1 MKMRMSLAASAW
13 PKQPYRLL
21 SSMSAMLHQG
31 LKAGKESSG
40 QMPKRKQQ
48 MTSLRS
54 EHFDILVIGGGAI
67 GCGCALEAASR
78 GLKTALIEAE
88 DFASGASC
96 KSSKLIEG
104 SNSYLHAAIQGAD
117 LQQIFMLQQLLNERA
132 TMLTIAPHLN
142 RVQPML
148 MPIYSPLRLP
158 LYWLGLKMYDAMAGM
173 SNVRGSHFLSKQATL
188 NEFPLL
194 RKDGLLGSLIYYD
207 VQLDDA
213 RMCLALAMTAVK
225 HGATVA
231 NYVRLLKLMPS
242 CYQDCREVLVDDAL
256 QEESFIINTRVIIN
270 ATGAGTDAIRKLEDC
285 RANPIAVPHWGTHI
299 ALPGYYGSQNCG
311 LLFPSCDGGDEA
323 LIMLPFENR
332 LLVGSMDVEH
342 PEQTGEPP
350 APTADVVNCL
360 LGHTRRVL
368 DDCVQLREEHVLSAW
383 TGVKPSIMCPTNADT
398 ATDQDMAKDQDQ
410 DQDRHQDKEP
420 QVVPNFLLEV
430 SGNQMITL
438 AGGRWSTY
446 RVMAVDA
453 INTAIESCLLEP
465 QSDVSVSSN
474 LLLDGAENFCCMLP
488 LDLVQAYDLPMD
500 VAQHLAESYGSNAPL
515 LLCPSYCPQPSSRQR
530 LHPQFPYI
538 QAEVIYACQREYAC
552 HVVDVIARRLRVA
565 FVDAV
570 AAQEM
575 LPTVLEIMSEEL
587 GWDQQRQLKEMR
599 MARKFL
605 RQEMGLGD
613 IITPKKSQA
622 ESEQCQQVL
631 AGDSQFFSPAMDP
644 SFPAISHADMDS
656 QTSCT
661 DTLSKTVQA
670 GLAMHTKVPMM
681 SSASATRIASGSA
694 LANESSPVLGASM
707 VRGTSS
713 VGHLVRGS
721 SGSSKDSK
729 KSTVRRRVSDKT
741 PDGPTGPAGPDRPD
755 GPDGPSSPNRPVRR
769 KTCSF
774 SPYVIPDS
782 GPEGEAPKKLDVSA
796 KAKNASEMRTD
807 PHRKLKSPVRKPN
820 KKLSRREARED
831 PQPEQAELT
840 ISDDSN
846 RGHRDLLDSGKVL
859 EGGVSRA
866 GNKTKSRRTSAS
878 EKPKAGDTADMAAE
892 TSKRSTSK
900 RKTQPTRR
908 IKKSRPKFFTAEDI
922 EKMYGFL
929 MRNRNSDKAPADKSP
944 PSRDDP
950 TSVLANSSYDG
961 TSSTTTGNDPAQLKD
976 RDQYSSK
983 VRTDVERSAAEQP
996 NSGNSSAA
1004 LPANKMTPTH
1014 PKCGQS
1020 PASSKSTMPGSSS
1033 SSSSSSSSPSSSS
1046 PSSTLPSGG
1055 PRKNNNTRYA
1065 STASTAESSTP
1076 ATVPSSDSEVT
1087 IIMPSRSVSRLNAV
1101 NDQIS
1106 ERLIVGNAL
1115 EVGSRIHDTVT
1126 ILRQATASLKKIKE
1140 NMRKSKSI
1148 DQLPTDATSASNAS
1162 SIGIAQDV
1170 SESPELQQPK
1180 QADDDKRRSGI
1191 TNTKQ
1196 NDNDLGTKK

>member
-1 MKMRMSLAASAW
+1 MLMKMRMSLAASAW

-173 SNVRGSHFLSKQATL
+173 TNVRGSHFLSKQATL

-453 INTAIESCLLEP
+453 INTAIES
-465 QSDVSVSSN
+465 
-474 LLLDGAENFCCMLP
+474 
-488 LDLVQAYDLPMD
+488 
-500 VAQHLAESYGSNAPL
+500 
-515 LLCPSYCPQPSSRQR
+515 
-530 LHPQFPYI
+530 
-538 QAEVIYACQREYAC
+538 
-552 HVVDVIARRLRVA
+552 
-565 FVDAV
+565 
-570 AAQEM
+570 
-575 LPTVLEIMSEEL
+575 
-587 GWDQQRQLKEMR
+587 
-599 MARKFL
+599 
-605 RQEMGLGD
+605 
-613 IITPKKSQA
+613 
-622 ESEQCQQVL
+622 
-631 AGDSQFFSPAMDP
+631 
-644 SFPAISHADMDS
+644 
-656 QTSCT
+656 
-661 DTLSKTVQA
+661 
-670 GLAMHTKVPMM
+670 
-681 SSASATRIASGSA
+681 
-694 LANESSPVLGASM
+694 
-707 VRGTSS
+707 
-713 VGHLVRGS
+713 
-721 SGSSKDSK
+721 
-729 KSTVRRRVSDKT
+729 
-741 PDGPTGPAGPDRPD
+741 
-755 GPDGPSSPNRPVRR
+755 
-769 KTCSF
+769 
-774 SPYVIPDS
+774 
-782 GPEGEAPKKLDVSA
+782 
-796 KAKNASEMRTD
+796 
-807 PHRKLKSPVRKPN
+807 
-820 KKLSRREARED
+820 
-831 PQPEQAELT
+831 
-840 ISDDSN
+840 
-846 RGHRDLLDSGKVL
+846 
-859 EGGVSRA
+859 
-866 GNKTKSRRTSAS
+866 
-878 EKPKAGDTADMAAE
+878 
-892 TSKRSTSK
+892 
-900 RKTQPTRR
+900 
-908 IKKSRPKFFTAEDI
+908 
-922 EKMYGFL
+922 
-929 MRNRNSDKAPADKSP
+929 
-944 PSRDDP
+944 
-950 TSVLANSSYDG
+950 
-961 TSSTTTGNDPAQLKD
+961 
-976 RDQYSSK
+976 
-983 VRTDVERSAAEQP
+983 
-996 NSGNSSAA
+996 
-1004 LPANKMTPTH
+1004 
-1014 PKCGQS
+1014 
-1020 PASSKSTMPGSSS
+1020 
-1033 SSSSSSSSPSSSS
+1033 
-1046 PSSTLPSGG
+1046 
-1055 PRKNNNTRYA
+1055 KNNNTRYA

>member
-1 MKMRMSLAASAW
+1 MLMKMRMSLAASAW

-31 LKAGKESSG
+31 LKAGRESSG

-48 MTSLRS
+48 MTSLKS

-78 GLKTALIEAE
+78 GFKTALIEAE

-225 HGATVA
+225 LGATVA

-242 CYQDCREVLVDDAL
+242 CYQDCREVLVADAL

-285 RANPIAVPHWGTHI
+285 RANPIAVPHLGTHI

-311 LLFPSCDGGDEA
+311 LLFPSCDGCDEA

-332 LLVGSMDVEH
+332 LLVGSMDVER
-342 PEQTGEPP
+342 PEPTGEPP

-360 LGHTRRVL
+360 LRHTRRVL

-398 ATDQDMAKDQDQ
+398 ATDRHNIGQDKGKGQGQDQ
-410 DQDRHQDKEP
+410 QQDKEP

-465 QSDVSVSSN
+465 HSDVSVSSN

-515 LLCPSYCPQPSSRQR
+515 LLCPSYCPQPDSRQR

-565 FVDAV
+565 FVDAA

-613 IITPKKSQA
+613 IITPKKNRP
-622 ESEQCQQVL
+622 ESEQCQQAL
-631 AGDSQFFSPAMDP
+631 AGDSLAFSPAMDP
-644 SFPAISHADMDS
+644 GFPAISHADMNS
-656 QTSCT
+656 QPSCT
-661 DTLSKTVQA
+661 DTLSRTVQA

-681 SSASATRIASGSA
+681 SSASATRIGSGSA
-694 LANESSPVLGASM
+694 LANESSPVHRASM

-713 VGHLVRGS
+713 VGHSVRGS
-721 SGSSKDSK
+721 SGSSRDSK
-729 KSTVRRRVSDKT
+729 RSTVRRRVSDKT
-741 PDGPTGPAGPDRPD
+741 PDRPTGPPGPDRPD
-755 GPDGPSSPNRPVRR
+755 GPDGPDGPDRPVRL

-782 GPEGEAPKKLDVSA
+782 GPEGEAPQKLDVSA

-807 PHRKLKSPVRKPN
+807 PHRKLSSPVRRPS
-820 KKLSRREARED
+820 KKSSSREERKD
-831 PQPEQAELT
+831 PQAEQAELPF
-840 ISDDSN
+840 SN
-846 RGHRDLLDSGKVL
+846 ASNKGNRAAGSGKAL

-866 GNKTKSRRTSAS
+866 GKKTKSRRTSAS
-878 EKPKAGDTADMAAE
+878 EKPKASDSPDMAAE
-892 TSKRSTSK
+892 TSKRSSSK
-900 RKTQPTRR
+900 RKTQPTR
-908 IKKSRPKFFTAEDI
+908 IEKSRPKHFTAEDVD
-922 EKMYGFL
+922 KMYGFL
-929 MRNRNSDKAPADKSP
+929 MRNRTSEKAPADKNP
-944 PSRDDP
+944 PSGDEP
-950 TSVLANSSYDG
+950 TSALANSSYDG
-961 TSSTTTGNDPAQLKD
+961 TSSSTAGS
-976 RDQYSSK
+976 DQYSSK
-983 VRTDVERSAAEQP
+983 MRTEVERSPVEHPQ
-996 NSGNSSAA
+996 SGNSNSS
-1004 LPANKMTPTH
+1004 LPERVNSDASMGETTPTH

-1020 PASSKSTMPGSSS
+1020 PGTSKPTMPGN
-1033 SSSSSSSSPSSSS
+1033 SSSSPSSSGS
-1046 PSSTLPSGG
+1046 

-1065 STASTAESSTP
+1065 STVSAAESSTA
-1076 ATVPSSDSEVT
+1076 ATAPSSDSEVT
-1087 IIMPSRSVSRLNAV
+1087 LIMPSRSVSRLNAP

-1126 ILRQATASLKKIKE
+1126 ILRHATASLKKIKE

-1148 DQLPTDATSASNAS
+1148 NQVSTDATSASNAS

-1170 SESPELQQPK
+1170 SEPPELKQPK

-1191 TNTKQ
+1191 ANTRQ
-1196 NDNDLGTKK
+1196 NDNDLGTNK